1 MSRRYW
7 QLDVFA
13 ERPLT
18 GNGLAVFD
26 DASALDD
33 AAMQAWTRELRQFE
47 SIFLLPGDDPRA
59 FRARIFTLEEEL
71 PFAGHP
77 LLGAAALLHHLRGGD
92 NEQHWTLHLAS
103 KSLALRSVRAGSGF
117 YAEMDQGRAEFGA
130 TPDAGTCRWFAE
142 AFSLS
147 ANDLS
152 GHPPRVVST
161 GLPYLLLPVTAEAL
175 GRARQVNDLQE
186 ALDKLGAAF
195 VYLLDVDGR
204 EGRTWDSLGLVEDV
218 AT

>member
-92 NEQHWTLHLAS
+92 NEQHWTLHLA
-103 KSLALRSVRAGSGF
+103 
-117 YAEMDQGRAEFGA
+117 
-130 TPDAGTCRWFAE
+130 
-142 AFSLS
+142 
-147 ANDLS
+147 
-152 GHPPRVVST
+152 
-161 GLPYLLLPVTAEAL
+161 
-175 GRARQVNDLQE
+175 
-186 ALDKLGAAF
+186 
-195 VYLLDVDGR
+195 
-204 EGRTWDSLGLVEDV
+204 
-218 AT
+218 

>member
-26 DASALDD
+26 DASTLDD

-59 FRARIFTLEEEL
+59 FGARIFTLEEEL

-103 KSLALRSVRAGSGF
+103 KSVALRSVRGAAVSTPRWTRAAPNSAPPRTPGPAAGSPKPSR
-117 YAEMDQGRAEFGA
+117 YRP
-130 TPDAGTCRWFAE
+130 TTCPGIHRGW
-142 AFSLS
+142 
-147 ANDLS
+147 
-152 GHPPRVVST
+152 
-161 GLPYLLLPVTAEAL
+161 
-175 GRARQVNDLQE
+175 
-186 ALDKLGAAF
+186 
-195 VYLLDVDGR
+195 
-204 EGRTWDSLGLVEDV
+204 
-218 AT
+218 

>member
-7 QLDVFA
+7 QVDVFA

-77 LLGAAALLHHLRGGD
+77 L
-92 NEQHWTLHLAS
+92 
-103 KSLALRSVRAGSGF
+103 
-117 YAEMDQGRAEFGA
+117 
-130 TPDAGTCRWFAE
+130 
-142 AFSLS
+142 
-147 ANDLS
+147 
-152 GHPPRVVST
+152 
-161 GLPYLLLPVTAEAL
+161 
-175 GRARQVNDLQE
+175 
-186 ALDKLGAAF
+186 
-195 VYLLDVDGR
+195 
-204 EGRTWDSLGLVEDV
+204 
-218 AT
+218 

>member
-7 QLDVFA
+7 QVDVFA

-77 LLGAAALLHHLRGGD
+77 LLGAAALLHHCLLY
-92 NEQHWTLHLAS
+92 TS
-103 KSLALRSVRAGSGF
+103 
-117 YAEMDQGRAEFGA
+117 
-130 TPDAGTCRWFAE
+130 DAAD
-142 AFSLS
+142 
-147 ANDLS
+147 DL
-152 GHPPRVVST
+152 P
-161 GLPYLLLPVTAEAL
+161 
-175 GRARQVNDLQE
+175 
-186 ALDKLGAAF
+186 
-195 VYLLDVDGR
+195 
-204 EGRTWDSLGLVEDV
+204 
-218 AT
+218 